1 MNQAKIGAFISELRK
16 EKELTQEQLGEKLG
30 VSQKSISRWE
40 TGKNMP
46 DISMLKPL
54 SVELGITVSELIEG
68 ERQVVADKISENSL
82 DQIIEYTV
90 QSREHNVVLWNDI
103 NFITTVVCILTIVLL
118 VIGVVLQRLMLP
130 LMILGIL
137 LVLCVIRIALCKCP
151 GCRKILPYSLGKTK
165 LCPHCGLK
173 LERKE
178 K

>member
-68 ERQVVADKISENSL
+68 ERQLVADKISEESL

-90 QSREHNVVLWNDI
+90 QLREHNVVLWNDI
-103 NFITTVVCILTIVLL
+103 NFITTVVYVLSIVLL
-118 VIGVVLQRLMLP
+118 AIGVVLQHLMIP

-137 LVLCVIRIALCKCP
+137 LVLWVIRVAFCKCP
-151 GCRKILPYSLGKTK
+151 GCGKILPYSLGKTK

-173 LERKE
+173 LVRKE